1 MLKKRIKTLFLIACL
16 IFATVPAVLGAE
28 VTVSPTSGSNAQT
41 AINDA
46 INSVATG
53 ATPNSP
59 GVVLL
64 TAGTYE
70 INGPINLKSNV
81 VLKGAG
87 DDTIIFATDSVCN
100 SAGEPAYIF
109 GSGVSNAEVSD
120 LQFKSSASEIG
131 DGGHGDFRNCI
142 QLSSSSDCKV
152 HDILF
157 TKYLYSDGVRIS
169 KSSGIQVYNC
179 RMHSAGHDG
188 IEFLSGSHD
197 CHAYNNDIEI
207 MVNCGIRVD
216 NGENI
221 EVDHNTMSGDYGSG
235 WCIFE
240 MEDSLSNI
248 NIHNNI
254 LHDYHGSSGNSAVES
269 VHASGSVSVNN
280 NVLWNVGSINMGTST
295 NNIVNPSDQNVESWV
310 AKGYGYGSI
319 NAAPTTT
326 TSDSTNANSQTDTSN
341 QTDKTAQQPKVAD
354 ISSNVTSGEAP
365 LGVQFTSKTAGNP
378 TDYYWTFVRSD
389 GYKGDDWNSH
399 QAVTAKHT
407 FTEAGTYTVSLT
419 VSNASGNNTV
429 TKENYITVK

>member
-28 VTVSPTSGSNAQT
+28 VTVSPTSGGNAPA

-53 ATPNSP
+53 ATPSNP
-59 GVVLL
+59 AVVLL

-109 GSGVSNAEVSD
+109 GSGVSNVEVSD

-179 RMHSAGHDG
+179 RMHSVGHDG
-188 IEFLSGSHD
+188 IQFLSDSHD
-197 CHAYNNDIEI
+197 CRAYNNDIEI

-216 NGENI
+216 NGNNI
-221 EVDHNTMSGDYGSG
+221 ELDHNTMSGNYGSG
-235 WCIFE
+235 WCCFE
-240 MEDSLSNI
+240 MEDSLNKI
-248 NIHNNI
+248 DIHHNI
-254 LHDYHGSSGNSAVES
+254 LHDYRGSSGNAAVQN
-269 VHASGSVSVNN
+269 VHASGNVNVHD
-280 NVLWNVGSINMGTST
+280 NVLWKVGAITIGSGSGNVI
-295 NNIVNPSDQNVESWV
+295 NPSDTNVASWV
-310 AKGYGYGSI
+310 AQGYGCGSK
-319 NAAPTTT
+319 A
-326 TSDSTNANSQTDTSN
+326 
-341 QTDKTAQQPKVAD
+341 
-354 ISSNVTSGEAP
+354 
-365 LGVQFTSKTAGNP
+365 
-378 TDYYWTFVRSD
+378 
-389 GYKGDDWNSH
+389 
-399 QAVTAKHT
+399 
-407 FTEAGTYTVSLT
+407 
-419 VSNASGNNTV
+419 
-429 TKENYITVK
+429 